1 MKLNELAIGYASAI
15 TFGISMLALGILG
28 NLGIYMG
35 AVEQMQKWHLFFS
48 LDILGIITGILEAAV
63 ISFIF
68 GYLFGFIYNKFLKGP
83 VGVE

>member
-1 MKLNELAIGYASAI
+1 MKLNKLAFGYASAI
-15 TFGISMLALGILG
+15 TFGLSMLVLGILG

-35 AVEQMQKWHLFFS
+35 AVNQMLEWHLFFS

-68 GYLFGFIYNKFLKGP
+68 GYLFGFIYNKFIKSP
-83 VGVE
+83 VGAE